1 MTATTVWTYTAGRV
15 PYAVTAYERPTK
27 GNVVYLRWRTTT
39 KKGRNWA
46 HKSLGFTL
54 RDKAGRLDREKERA
68 AIDEATRQ
76 LGRLLGGAPQEE
88 VAKRLTLNDGWLKIS
103 DRKTGKYP
111 TNTPHRREVERA
123 LRYVMAVWGADRPW
137 DSIRKADLRSLWR
150 RRIEELA
157 GEGQRGLR
165 GAEVTIARLLGVAQW
180 LRDEDLIPAT
190 ACVAAKHWK
199 KDLAADW
206 RTITEAR
213 GDYEPARPRHTLD
226 EMRLILSVAP
236 LVDPRFGLILALGA
250 ELRPGQ
256 VLRAMRSDLDLEKG
270 TFTVRPKGKKRGVVE
285 LLTPGQMALVRD
297 ALTSGYL
304 RLLEHRT
311 QKGTVIVSVNRSER
325 SITLDTP
332 SDYPL
337 FPSGQL
343 PGGRSGDPR
352 AEERHR
358 SAKPVN
364 RRTLLEWFKIAEERA
379 GITHQPGRSTYGLR
393 RAAVDA
399 AKAEGISREG
409 LKEHGGWTDSQMPDQ
424 VYADQESEKA
434 RAEARDVRAKIRGES

>member
-1 MTATTVWTYTAGRV
+1 VTVATTVWTYTAGTL
-15 PYAVTAYERPTK
+15 PHAVTAYERATK

-54 RDKAGRLDREKERA
+54 RDKHERIDPAREKDAQEA
-68 AIDEATRQ
+68 ANLQ
-76 LGRLLGGAPQEE
+76 LARLLVGLPKEE
-88 VAKRLTLNDGWLKIS
+88 VATRLTLNDGWTRIS

-123 LRYVMAVWGADRPW
+123 MKYVMAVWGQDRPW
-137 DSIRKADLRSLWR
+137 DSIKKADLRGLWR

-157 GEGQRGLR
+157 AEGERGLR
-165 GAEVTIARLLGVAQW
+165 GAEVTVARLLGVAGW
-180 LRDEDLIPAT
+180 LRDEELIPAT
-190 ACVAAKHWK
+190 ACVPSRHWK
-199 KDLAADW
+199 RDLADDW

-213 GDYEPARPRHTLD
+213 SDYEPERPRHTLD
-226 EMRLILSVAP
+226 EMRAILKVAP
-236 LVDPRFGLILALGA
+236 QVDPRFGLILALGA

-256 VLRAMRSDLDLEKG
+256 VLRAMRSDLAIDK
-270 TFTVRPKGKKRGVVE
+270 TTRTVAMFTVRPKGRKRGVVE
-285 LLTPGQMALVRD
+285 FLTPGQVESVLD
-297 ALTSGYL
+297 AFTTGYL
-304 RLLEHRT
+304 RVLEAA
-311 QKGTVIVSVNRSER
+311 GG
-325 SITLDTP
+325 
-332 SDYPL
+332 DYPL
-337 FPSGQL
+337 FPATQL
-343 PGGRSGDPR
+343 TGGRSGDPR

-364 RRTLLEWFKIAEERA
+364 RRTLQEWFREAEALAKIP
-379 GITHQPGRSTYGLR
+379 HQPGRSTYGLR

-399 AKAEGISREG
+399 AKAEGISREA

-434 RAEARDVRAKIRGES
+434 REEARDVRAKIRGES